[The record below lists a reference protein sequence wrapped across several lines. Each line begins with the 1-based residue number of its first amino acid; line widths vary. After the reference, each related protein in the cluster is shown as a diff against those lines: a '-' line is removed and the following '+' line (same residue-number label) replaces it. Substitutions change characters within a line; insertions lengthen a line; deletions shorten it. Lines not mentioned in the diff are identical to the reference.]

1 MSKIAL
7 ITGINGQDGS
17 YLAELLLKKKY
28 KVHGLVRKKLNNKNK
43 NDFWRLQNIYKKIK
57 FHYLNSYS
65 YKNLFKLIKNIY
77 PNEVYHLAA
86 QAYDGYSFENE
97 FYTLETNLGFTHKI
111 LSSTRRVN
119 PKAKF
124 FFAGS
129 SEMFNKNIKKKIN
142 EKTKFNPESAYGIA
156 KVASHYLIQSY
167 RETYNFN
174 ASTGILFNH
183 ESPRKDERFVLRKIA
198 KAVAKI
204 KYGRQKSISL
214 GDIKSK
220 RDWGHAKDY
229 VNAMWL
235 INSHNKSADY
245 IIGSGQL
252 NSVEDFLK
260 KAFKYVGLNYK
271 KYLKIDKS
279 LMRKKESKAR
289 LADPSKLVK
298 KFKWKRKYNFNSL
311 VIDMVESELKNF
323 KNLN

>member
-129 SEMFNKNIKKKIN
+129 SEMFNKNIKKKL
-142 EKTKFNPESAYGIA
+142 TKRQNLILNLRMELQKLLVIILY
-156 KVASHYLIQSY
+156 KVIGKLIILMLQQVFYLIMSLLE
-167 RETYNFN
+167 RM
-174 ASTGILFNH
+174 
-183 ESPRKDERFVLRKIA
+183 KD
-198 KAVAKI
+198 
-204 KYGRQKSISL
+204 SS
-214 GDIKSK
+214 
-220 RDWGHAKDY
+220 
-229 VNAMWL
+229 
-235 INSHNKSADY
+235 
-245 IIGSGQL
+245 
-252 NSVEDFLK
+252 
-260 KAFKYVGLNYK
+260 
-271 KYLKIDKS
+271 
-279 LMRKKESKAR
+279 
-289 LADPSKLVK
+289 
-298 KFKWKRKYNFNSL
+298 
-311 VIDMVESELKNF
+311 
-323 KNLN
+323 